1 MVAGGYIA
9 CVAIFV
15 LAGVAFAKSTGQ
27 NVYAYFALHA
37 LSVGALALTF
47 PPFGPAA
54 DAVEHWHISAR
65 IATEG
70 MVLSTTGLLMAHLL
84 LPTTPTRMRWVVRLI
99 CPAGAMLA
107 LASLWFPYFPHAT
120 IIYGLATLVLLII
133 MAIALVISAKRGSSE
148 ALFLLIALAPL
159 IVVGLFAATLEALGG
174 ESMQNYP
181 EAMLIGFAF
190 ELLFVFYNLS
200 LRLRIVFDER
210 EIALADA
217 RRARRDSETDALT
230 GLPNRRVFDRE
241 IQSNLS
247 GRFTAL
253 AVVDCDHFKKIN
265 DRFGHAAGD
274 AVLRSIAR
282 IISNGNGMALR
293 IGGEEFG
300 LFVSGDDWHE
310 RLEKLRCDLP
320 LWVQRDVP
328 EVTQPVTVSIGAIA
342 LEEQANCADALQR
355 ADEALYHA
363 KQTGRDRVVVHIADD
378 EAFAKPGLN
387 SPPQSSAVDKVRL
400 AIARSKAA

>member
-15 LAGVAFAKSTGQ
+15 LAGIAFARSTGR

-47 PPFGPAA
+47 PPFSPAA

-65 IATEG
+65 MATEG

-84 LPTTPTRMRWVVRLI
+84 LPTTPTGMRWAVRLI
-99 CPAGAMLA
+99 CPAGALFTV
-107 LASLWFPYFPHAT
+107 ASLWFPYFPYAT
-120 IIYGLATLVLLII
+120 MIYGLSTLVLLVI
-133 MAIALVISAKRGSSE
+133 MAITLVISARRGSSE

-159 IVVGLFAATLEALGG
+159 IAVGLFAATLEALGG
-174 ESMQNYP
+174 QSMQNYP
-181 EAMLIGFAF
+181 EAMLFGFAF

-217 RRARRDSETDALT
+217 RQARRDSETDALT

-241 IQSNLS
+241 IKSDLS
-247 GRFTAL
+247 SRFTAL

-274 AVLRSIAR
+274 AVLRSIACM
-282 IISNGNGMALR
+282 ISNSNGMALR

-310 RLEKLRCDLP
+310 QLEKLRCELP

-328 EVTQPVTVSIGAIA
+328 EVSMPVTVSIGAIA
-342 LEEQANCADALQR
+342 LELQANCAIALQR
-355 ADEALYHA
+355 ADEALYRA
-363 KQTGRDRVVVHIADD
+363 KQTGRHRVVVHDPHD
-378 EAFAKPGLN
+378 KAFARPGLA
-387 SPPQSSAVDKVRL
+387 SPPLSSAVDKVRI